1 VRCHLSRYA
10 VALAIVASLCSPAV
24 ATRADPGC
32 PAGEAPS
39 FALGFAD
46 LRAHVGAAMGDPVEC
61 EHVEP
66 GAGDS
71 YQRTTTG
78 LALYRHD
85 TNTPMFTNGRE
96 HWALTPEG
104 MAHWSGWHGS
114 AAPSGV
120 AAPRL
125 PDEAQAPATET
136 AAYTRVEAVTVVAVL
151 DDDNRRVAV
160 QKEGATFLIT
170 TDGGCAARRTGSGE
184 VAFVVSPGTFAGPN
198 SRLIL
203 TLDGPECPIAEVQA
217 Y

>member
-1 VRCHLSRYA
+1 
-10 VALAIVASLCSPAV
+10 
-24 ATRADPGC
+24 
-32 PAGEAPS
+32 
-39 FALGFAD
+39 
-46 LRAHVGAAMGDPVEC
+46 
-61 EHVEP
+61 
-66 GAGDS
+66 
-71 YQRTTTG
+71 
-78 LALYRHD
+78 
-85 TNTPMFTNGRE
+85 
-96 HWALTPEG
+96 